1 MESPYAGPS
10 MARAPDCA
18 GGPLHRGRR
27 DEDAMAPPRAFYAP
41 SIARSSA
48 SPLLFHQPYRIL
60 RSVPMEK

>member
-1 MESPYAGPS
+1 MESPYASLS
-10 MARAPDCA
+10 MARAPAYA
-18 GGPLHRGRR
+18 GGRYTAALRGRYG
-27 DEDAMAPPRAFYAP
+27 PCAFYAP

>member
-18 GGPLHRGRR
+18 GGRCAAGVARTLW
-27 DEDAMAPPRAFYAP
+27 PPRAFYAP